1 MGAGQSPGRR
11 AVFLDRDGVI
21 NRNILNPATGEYEA
35 PLTAADFSLLPRVP
49 EALRQL
55 RRAGYLLFLVS
66 NQPNYAKRKSSLA
79 DLNAIDREFRRELAR
94 MRVKFAGIYYCLH
107 HPDGEVEGYSGPCVC
122 RKPSPDLLL
131 RAIRQ
136 FGMDRE
142 QSWMVGDRAT
152 DIQCG
157 IAAGVRT
164 ILVGGS
170 GVDNLNAAPDR
181 IVADLAEAAEFICK
195 CPSRLGC

>member
-1 MGAGQSPGRR
+1 MGAGQSPRRR

-21 NRNILNPATGEYEA
+21 NRNILNPATGKHEA

-49 EALRQL
+49 QALRQL
-55 RRAGYLLFLVS
+55 RRAGFLLFLVS
-66 NQPNYAKRKSSLA
+66 NQPNYAKRKSSLEE
-79 DLNAIDREFRRELAR
+79 LNSIDRALRRELAR

-107 HPDGEVEGYSGPCVC
+107 HPDGEVEGYSGPCAC
-122 RKPSPDLLL
+122 RKPSPHFLL

-136 FGMDRE
+136 FGLDGE

-164 ILVGGS
+164 ILIGGN
-170 GVDNLNAAPDR
+170 GLDNLNAVPDK
-181 IVADLAEAAEFICK
+181 IAADLAEAAECICK
-195 CPSRLGC
+195 CPSHSGC